1 MHKSSYLK
9 MQYFKETY
17 LNPNEELKILDIGSF
32 DKDGNYNYGLILNE
46 KKWTYH
52 GLDLKQG
59 NNIDIV
65 VENAYDWEDEI
76 EDETYDMTE
85 IFKMKS
91 NLVEEN
97 KNELIKKLNETYDL
111 VISGQAFEHIEFFWL
126 TLEQVKR
133 VLKPGGLFFLIVPST
148 GPVHKNPYD
157 CYRFNENAMKA
168 MAKYINFRVIEYGTN
183 FDKISDPWYDTFLV
197 AKKSESADIQDLE
210 HKMDSLERKVDI
222 LMKKL
227 NI

>member
-76 EDETYDMTE
+76 ED
-85 IFKMKS
+85 
-91 NLVEEN
+91 
-97 KNELIKKLNETYDL
+97 ETYDL

-197 AKKSESADIQDLE
+197 AKKSESTDIDELE
-210 HKMDSLERKVDI
+210 HKIDSLERKVDI
-222 LMKKL
+222 LMNKL

>member
-1 MHKSSYLK
+1 

-76 EDETYDMTE
+76 EDETYD
-85 IFKMKS
+85 
-91 NLVEEN
+91 
-97 KNELIKKLNETYDL
+97 L

-168 MAKYINFRVIEYGTN
+168 MAKYINLRVIEYGTN

-197 AKKSESADIQDLE
+197 AKKSENTDIDDLE

>member
-76 EDETYDMTE
+76 EDETYD
-85 IFKMKS
+85 
-91 NLVEEN
+91 
-97 KNELIKKLNETYDL
+97 L

-157 CYRFNENAMKA
+157 CYRFNKNAMKA
-168 MAKYINFRVIEYGTN
+168 MAKYINLRVIEYGTN

-197 AKKSESADIQDLE
+197 AKKSENTDIDDLE

>member
-52 GLDLKQG
+52 GLDLKPG

-76 EDETYDMTE
+76 ED
-85 IFKMKS
+85 
-91 NLVEEN
+91 
-97 KNELIKKLNETYDL
+97 ETYDL

-168 MAKYINFRVIEYGTN
+168 MAKYINLRVIEYGTN
-183 FDKISDPWYDTFLV
+183 FDKISEPWYDTFLV
-197 AKKSESADIQDLE
+197 AKKSENTDIDDLE

>member
-1 MHKSSYLK
+1 

-17 LNPNEELKILDIGSF
+17 LNPNDELKILDIGSF

-76 EDETYDMTE
+76 ED
-85 IFKMKS
+85 
-91 NLVEEN
+91 
-97 KNELIKKLNETYDL
+97 ETYDL

-168 MAKYINFRVIEYGTN
+168 MAKYINLRVIEYGTN

-197 AKKSESADIQDLE
+197 AKKSENTDIQDLE

>member
-1 MHKSSYLK
+1 

-17 LNPNEELKILDIGSF
+17 LNPNKELKILDIGSF

-76 EDETYDMTE
+76 ED
-85 IFKMKS
+85 
-91 NLVEEN
+91 
-97 KNELIKKLNETYDL
+97 ETYDL

-168 MAKYINFRVIEYGTN
+168 MAKYINLRVIEYGTN

-197 AKKSESADIQDLE
+197 AKKSENTDIQDLE

>member
-1 MHKSSYLK
+1 

-17 LNPNEELKILDIGSF
+17 LNPNDELKILDIGSF

-76 EDETYDMTE
+76 EDETYD
-85 IFKMKS
+85 
-91 NLVEEN
+91 
-97 KNELIKKLNETYDL
+97 L

-157 CYRFNENAMKA
+157 CYRFNENSMKA

-197 AKKSESADIQDLE
+197 AKKS
-210 HKMDSLERKVDI
+210 
-222 LMKKL
+222 
-227 NI
+227 

>member
-1 MHKSSYLK
+1 

-76 EDETYDMTE
+76 ED
-85 IFKMKS
+85 
-91 NLVEEN
+91 
-97 KNELIKKLNETYDL
+97 ETYDL

-197 AKKSESADIQDLE
+197 AKKSESTDIDELE
-210 HKMDSLERKVDI
+210 HKIDSLERKVDI
-222 LMKKL
+222 LMNKL

>member
-1 MHKSSYLK
+1 

-52 GLDLKQG
+52 GLDLKPG

-76 EDETYDMTE
+76 ED
-85 IFKMKS
+85 
-91 NLVEEN
+91 
-97 KNELIKKLNETYDL
+97 ETYDL

-168 MAKYINFRVIEYGTN
+168 MAKYINLRVIEYGTN

-197 AKKSESADIQDLE
+197 AKKSESTDIQDLE

>member
-32 DKDGNYNYGLILNE
+32 DKDGNYSYGLILNE

-76 EDETYDMTE
+76 ED
-85 IFKMKS
+85 
-91 NLVEEN
+91 
-97 KNELIKKLNETYDL
+97 ETYDL

-197 AKKSESADIQDLE
+197 AKKSENTDIDDLE

>member
-17 LNPNEELKILDIGSF
+17 LNPNDELKILDIGSF

-52 GLDLKQG
+52 GLDLKPG

-65 VENAYDWEDEI
+65 VENDYDWEDEI
-76 EDETYDMTE
+76 ED
-85 IFKMKS
+85 
-91 NLVEEN
+91 
-97 KNELIKKLNETYDL
+97 ETYDL

-168 MAKYINFRVIEYGTN
+168 MAKYINLRVIEYGTN

-197 AKKSESADIQDLE
+197 AKKSENTDIDDLE

>member
-17 LNPNEELKILDIGSF
+17 LNPNDELKILDIGSF

-76 EDETYDMTE
+76 ED
-85 IFKMKS
+85 
-91 NLVEEN
+91 
-97 KNELIKKLNETYDL
+97 ETYDL

-197 AKKSESADIQDLE
+197 AKKSESTDIQDLE

>member
-17 LNPNEELKILDIGSF
+17 LNPNDELKILDIGSF

-76 EDETYDMTE
+76 ED
-85 IFKMKS
+85 
-91 NLVEEN
+91 
-97 KNELIKKLNETYDL
+97 ETYDL

-197 AKKSESADIQDLE
+197 AKKSESTDIDELE
-210 HKMDSLERKVDI
+210 HKIDSLERKVDI
-222 LMKKL
+222 LMNKL

>member
-1 MHKSSYLK
+1 

-17 LNPNEELKILDIGSF
+17 LNPNDELKILDIGSF

-76 EDETYDMTE
+76 ED
-85 IFKMKS
+85 
-91 NLVEEN
+91 
-97 KNELIKKLNETYDL
+97 ETYDL

-168 MAKYINFRVIEYGTN
+168 MAKYINLRVIEYGTN

-197 AKKSESADIQDLE
+197 AKKSESTDIQDLE

-222 LMKKL
+222 LMNKL

>member
-1 MHKSSYLK
+1 

-52 GLDLKQG
+52 GLDLKPG

-76 EDETYDMTE
+76 ED
-85 IFKMKS
+85 
-91 NLVEEN
+91 
-97 KNELIKKLNETYDL
+97 ETYDL

-168 MAKYINFRVIEYGTN
+168 MAKYINLRVIEYGTN

-197 AKKSESADIQDLE
+197 AKKSENTDIQDLE

>member
-1 MHKSSYLK
+1 

-76 EDETYDMTE
+76 EDETYD
-85 IFKMKS
+85 
-91 NLVEEN
+91 
-97 KNELIKKLNETYDL
+97 LI
-111 VISGQAFEHIEFFWL
+111 ISGQAFEHIEFFWL

-168 MAKYINFRVIEYGTN
+168 MAKYINLRVIEYGTN

-197 AKKSESADIQDLE
+197 AKKSESTDIDDLE